1 LAYVTDN
8 SSFRDGYGPDEE
20 SVALIFSAKF
30 SLALRQAVLS
40 LLTDQEL
47 TADSHWLVTTVKD

>member
-1 LAYVTDN
+1 MAMDLM
-8 SSFRDGYGPDEE
+8 
-20 SVALIFSAKF
+20 KF